1 MADFRKGDIVQNIFA
16 GKNNPT
22 RFLLYIGKG
31 TCRQG
36 RYTHEVYDC
45 IGYDGK
51 KVQLFRDPDGLVK
64 VGHLY
69 EFDTFTAAL
78 RSLADRKDDSYNGK
92 D

>member
-22 RFLLYIGKG
+22 RFLLYIRKG

-36 RYTHEVYDC
+36 RYSHNVYDC

-51 KVQLFRDPDGLVK
+51 KVQLFRDPDGLIK
-64 VGHLY
+64 VGHMD
-69 EFDTFTAAL
+69 EFDAFMATLKA
-78 RSLADRKDDSYNGK
+78 LADRKDGADNG
-92 D
+92 

>member
-1 MADFRKGDIVQNIFA
+1 MADFRKGDIVQNLFA

-36 RYTHEVYDC
+36 RYSHKVYDC

-51 KVQLFRDPDGLVK
+51 KVQLFRDPDGIAK
-64 VGHLY
+64 VGHMD
-69 EFDTFTAAL
+69 EFDAFMAAL
-78 RSLADRKDDSYNGK
+78 KALADRKDGADNGE
-92 D
+92 

>member
-31 TCRQG
+31 TCG
-36 RYTHEVYDC
+36 HTHKVYDC

-51 KVQLFRDPDGLVK
+51 KVQLFREPDGLVK
-64 VGHLY
+64 IGHMY
-69 EFDTFTAAL
+69 EFDTFMAAL
-78 RSLADRKDDSYNGK
+78 RSLADRKEGVKGNEAD
-92 D
+92 